1 MLNRVIF
8 PLDDL
13 QQVHLIRRFLIG
25 LGASMMVLGLLFLSS
40 MFGVLPF
47 GAFFVT
53 SMMMLF
59 LVLGFFGVFRLGI
72 NKRFRDPSLT
82 LAQIVA
88 STLVILYALYESP
101 NGQGTLSLIYLVS
114 FLFGVFRLST
124 SQLLGLTAFVSLSYA
139 GILALQPYPPA
150 EQDRLNQDIL
160 RWIVLTTVLMFFSIM
175 GGYVSSL
182 RKKLAQAHVGL
193 EKALLRIENMAA
205 RDELTGVLNRR
216 SLVTVM
222 GQQKGRADRYG
233 AGFSLLMVDI
243 DHFKQINDTY
253 GHAAG
258 DTVLTRF
265 AKAAAASMRLSDT
278 FGRYGGEEFVAVL
291 DQTNLEGACVV
302 GERMCAMAR
311 RLQYEE
317 VAVTL
322 RVTVSLGIAQ
332 YRPPEDWHALIERA
346 DRALYRAKAGG
357 RDRIERETNN

>member
-8 PLDDL
+8 PLDDP
-13 QQVHLIRRFLIG
+13 QQVHLMRRFLMGI
-25 LGASMMVLGLLFLSS
+25 GASVMVLGLLFLSS
-40 MFGVLPF
+40 LFGVLPL

-53 SMMMLF
+53 SLMMLL
-59 LVLGFFGVFRLGI
+59 LVLGFFAVFRLGI
-72 NKRFRDPSLT
+72 NRRFRDPSLT
-82 LAQIVA
+82 VAQIVA

-101 NGQGTLSLIYLVS
+101 TGQGTLSLIYLVS
-114 FLFGVFRLST
+114 FLFGVYRLST
-124 SQLLGLTAFVSLSYA
+124 PQLLGLTAFVSLSYA
-139 GILALQPYPPA
+139 AILALQSYPPA
-150 EQDRLNQDIL
+150 EQVRLNQDIL
-160 RWIVLTTVLMFFSIM
+160 QWIVLTTVLVFFSIM

>member
-8 PLDDL
+8 PLDDP
-13 QQVHLIRRFLIG
+13 QQVHLMRRFLMG
-25 LGASMMVLGLLFLSS
+25 LGASVMVLVLLFLSS
-40 MFGVLPF
+40 LFGVLPF
-47 GAFFVT
+47 GAFLVT
-53 SMMMLF
+53 SLMMLL
-59 LVLGFFGVFRLGI
+59 LVLGFFAVFRLGI

-88 STLVILYALYESP
+88 STLVLLYALSESP
-101 NGQGTLSLIYLVS
+101 TGQGTLSLIYLVS

-124 SQLLGLTAFVSLSYA
+124 PQLLGLTAFVSLSYA
-139 GILALQPYPPA
+139 AILALQSYQPA
-150 EQDRLNQDIL
+150 EQVRLNQDIL

-182 RKKLAQAHVGL
+182 RKKLAEAHVGL
-193 EKALLRIENMAA
+193 EKALLRIENLAA

-216 SLVTVM
+216 SLVDVL
-222 GQQKGRADRYG
+222 GRQKGRADRYG

-243 DHFKQINDTY
+243 DHFKRVNDTY
-253 GHAAG
+253 GHSAG

-265 AKAAAASMRLSDT
+265 ATAAAASLRQSDT

-311 RLQYEE
+311 RLQFEE
-317 VAVTL
+317 VATSL

-332 YRPPEDWHALIERA
+332 YRTPEDWHAMIERA
-346 DRALYRAKAGG
+346 DKALYRAKSGG
-357 RDRIERETNN
+357 RDRIERETEN